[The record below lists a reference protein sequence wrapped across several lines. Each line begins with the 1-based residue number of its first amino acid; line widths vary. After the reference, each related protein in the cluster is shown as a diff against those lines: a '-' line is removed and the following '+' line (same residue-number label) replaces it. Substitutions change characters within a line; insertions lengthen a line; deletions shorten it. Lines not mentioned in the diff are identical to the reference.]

1 MNDRTFSDF
10 VTQHAD
16 AGTLI
21 SEAIG
26 EGAGERDYERL
37 QELLGDFFFQRPGA
51 ARDKAAALIGHKVAA
66 LVQEYWEGSHA
77 LEIFER
83 DRDCEPCAIDAFK
96 QQREYAAL

>member
-51 ARDKAAALIGHKVAA
+51 ARDKAAALIGHKVAD
-66 LVQEYWEGSHA
+66 LLKEYWEGSIEMA
-77 LEIFER
+77 RFER
-83 DRDCEPCAIDAFK
+83 DRDTAPCDSDYYHQK
-96 QQREYAAL
+96 RDSAA